1 MPFAVGLYITGA
13 YWFTASTSFANPA
26 VTLAR
31 AFTNTFAGIRP
42 ADAPGFMIAQFAGAF
57 VATFLFRWLV
67 PSLPKQARDVV
78 VPHAEKELLR
88 DR

>member
-13 YWFTASTSFANPA
+13 YWFTASTPFANPA

-42 ADAPGFMIAQFAGAF
+42 ADAPGYMAAQFAGAF
-57 VATFLFRWLV
+57 R
-67 PSLPKQARDVV
+67 RDVLFPMAGAV
-78 VPHAEKELLR
+78 VVQRGAGRCGASHREGTFAW
-88 DR
+88 